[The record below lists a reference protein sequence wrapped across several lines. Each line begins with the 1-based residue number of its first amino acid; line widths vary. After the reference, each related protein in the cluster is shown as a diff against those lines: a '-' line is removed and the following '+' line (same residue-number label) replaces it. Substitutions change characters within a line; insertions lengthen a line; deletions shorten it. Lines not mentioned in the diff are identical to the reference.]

1 MTATT
6 QAPSP
11 VSDERPGLI
20 EAKPVRHPWRWVAIG
35 VLAVLAL
42 TAGACGGDP
51 EPVLTAQE
59 AQGKAL
65 ARDKGCTACHTA
77 TGSKSEGPTWKGL
90 AGSTVT
96 LADGTT
102 VVADD
107 AYLAR
112 SIKEPKAQIVQ
123 GYRTAMPTTP
133 MSDADI
139 AAVTAYIKTLK

>member
-1 MTATT
+1 M
-6 QAPSP
+6 S
-11 VSDERPGLI
+11 SILLRPL
-20 EAKPVRHPWRWVAIG
+20 AASM
-35 VLAVLAL
+35 LAVLAL
-42 TAGACGGDP
+42 TAGACGGDS
-51 EPVLTAQE
+51 EPVLSSQE

-65 ARDKGCTACHTA
+65 ARDKNCTACHSV
-77 TGSKSEGPTWKGL
+77 TGGRSEGPTWKGL
-90 AGSTVT
+90 AGSTVN

-112 SIKEPKAQIVQ
+112 SIKEPNAQIVR

-139 AAVTAYIKTLK
+139 AAVTADIKTIK

>member
-1 MTATT
+1 MRSV
-6 QAPSP
+6 PL
-11 VSDERPGLI
+11 RPL
-20 EAKPVRHPWRWVAIG
+20 AASM
-35 VLAVLAL
+35 LAVVAL
-42 TAGACGGDP
+42 TAGGCGGDP
-51 EPVLTAQE
+51 EPVLNAQQ
-59 AQGKAL
+59 AQGKQL

-90 AGSTVT
+90 AGSTVA

-107 AYLAR
+107 AYLER
-112 SIKEPKAQIVQ
+112 SVKQPKAQIVQ